1 MKSKNILADIKS
13 KSLKETKEEISKILK
28 KLEKNEVNLETTKDD
43 YQRLVHLNS
52 HMDVL
57 FKKRFKEISASLKKI
72 KKKWQ
77 EKKLYLMQKKQ
88 KIF

>member
-72 KKKWQ
+72 KKK
-77 EKKLYLMQKKQ
+77 
-88 KIF
+88 